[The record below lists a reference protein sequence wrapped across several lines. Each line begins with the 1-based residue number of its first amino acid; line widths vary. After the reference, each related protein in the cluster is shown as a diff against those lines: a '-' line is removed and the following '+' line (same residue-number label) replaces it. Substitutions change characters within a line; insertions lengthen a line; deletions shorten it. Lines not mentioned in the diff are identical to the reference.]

1 VLKSVGSQWLLV
13 MVTVGATYVLV
24 PFTLKALGP
33 EGYGTWILLGALGGY
48 MSLAVLGVPMASV
61 RYMAQYA
68 AEKNEREL
76 NQVLAVCA
84 VWYAGVSAV
93 AVAVGVFLLLSLA
106 DMFNIPDPLV
116 PSARGAMAFVVLTTC
131 AWFVH
136 LIPYGIMAAHQDFAR
151 RHFVLMGGV
160 LVRLGL
166 TRWLLTVSPS
176 IVMVAV
182 VPLVSTVVELTALW
196 VLVKRRYPALRAR
209 FADFEWSK
217 ARKIC
222 VFSAYVTLLGV
233 GSRLT
238 FQTDALVIGMV
249 LPVDQIPYYAVAN
262 SFVLYLIEVVFA
274 IASVAMPLTVK
285 LRAEGR
291 ETDLRDVYLKWS
303 KIALSVTLIPGLY
316 LIVLGPQFIANWMGP
331 AFEGPAGLV
340 LRTLMISSLV
350 YLPAGAVSQPILI
363 GLGKESRPGIS
374 FLLAGIVNLLLSLA
388 LVRPLGLAGVAIG
401 TAVPNVV
408 YAVAMVVLACR
419 HLSLSTWQYVDYVAL
434 RAGVG
439 CIPVLGWLW
448 WAQTA
453 LDVRSLLGLALAGVA
468 TVAVFGLTW
477 MLFVYRDDRLVD
489 VPGRLAQLVLR
500 R

>member
-1 VLKSVGSQWLLV
+1 MLKSVGSQWLLV

-24 PFTLKALGP
+24 PFTLKAVGP
-33 EGYGTWILLGALGGY
+33 DGYGTWILLGALGGY
-48 MSLAVLGVPMASV
+48 ISLAVLGVPMASV

-68 AEKNEREL
+68 AEENEREL

-93 AVAVGVFLLLSLA
+93 AVVVGAILLLSLG
-106 DMFNIPDPLV
+106 DVFNIPGRLV
-116 PSARGAMAFVVLTTC
+116 PPARGAMVLIVLTTC

-136 LIPYGIMAAHQDFAR
+136 LIPYGILAAHQDFVR
-151 RHFVLMGGV
+151 RHLVLIVGV

-166 TRWLLTVSPS
+166 TLWLLTVSPS

-182 VPLVSTVVELTALW
+182 VPLVSTILELAALW
-196 VLVKRRYPALRAR
+196 LLVRRRYPTIRVR

-217 ARKIC
+217 ARQIC
-222 VFSAYVTLLGV
+222 VFSVYVTLLGV

-238 FQTDALVIGMV
+238 FQTDALVIGV
-249 LPVDQIPYYAVAN
+249 ALPVDQIPYYAVAN
-262 SFVLYLIEVVFA
+262 NFVLYLIEVVFA
-274 IASVAMPLTVK
+274 IASVAMPLAVK

-316 LIVLGPQFIANWMGP
+316 LIVLGPRFLANWMGP

-340 LRTLMISSLV
+340 LRILMISSLV
-350 YLPAGAVSQPILI
+350 YLPAGAVSQPILV
-363 GLGKESRPGIS
+363 GLGKESRAGIG
-374 FLLAGIVNLLLSLA
+374 FLLAGVVNVLMSLA

-419 HLSLSTWQYVDYVAL
+419 RLGVSTWQYVDYVVL
-434 RAGVG
+434 RAAIG
-439 CIPVLGWLW
+439 CVPVLAWLW
-448 WAQTA
+448 WARAA
-453 LDVRSLLGLALAGVA
+453 LDVRSFFGLAVAGVG
-468 TVAVFGLTW
+468 TVAVFGLIW
-477 MLFVYRDDRLVD
+477 MFFVYRDDRLVD